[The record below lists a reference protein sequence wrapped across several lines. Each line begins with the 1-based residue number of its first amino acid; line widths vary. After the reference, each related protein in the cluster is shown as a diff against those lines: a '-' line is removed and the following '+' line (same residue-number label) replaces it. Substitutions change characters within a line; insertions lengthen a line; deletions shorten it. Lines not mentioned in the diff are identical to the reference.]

1 MACNNLVIV
10 LGDQLWT
17 GSPALEHATSADDR
31 VVMMEAREEA
41 TYIPQHKIR
50 LVLFFSA
57 MRHFRDEL
65 KDRGY
70 TIDYSALD
78 KHENRGS
85 IGAELERLFQQH
97 KPKQVVCLEPGD
109 HRVRTEIEDACS
121 SAGIPINIIADTH
134 FLCSIDEFCEYRD
147 GRKSLIMEYFYRDM
161 RRRTNTLMNDDK
173 PVGGKWNFDGDNR
186 EAFGKSGPP
195 DIKDPRRFRTDNITN
210 EVIAVVQEEFPNAPG
225 SLDAFDYPVT
235 HEQARDALRDFVQHR
250 LSNFGRYQDAM
261 AIGHPYLF
269 HSRISTSLN
278 LHLLGP
284 RDAIEAAINAYENG
298 EAELNSV
305 EGFVRQILGWRE
317 FVRGV
322 YWTEMPDYAGR
333 NALEADVEVP
343 AFMWT
348 AETEMRC
355 VKESVDQLIDHAYA
369 HHIQRL
375 MVLGLFNMLLGV
387 KPYDVHRWHISM
399 YADAIDW
406 VSLPNVLGMSQHGDG
421 GLVGT
426 KPYAA
431 SGNYISKMSNYCANC
446 RFKPGKATGDN
457 ACPFTTLY
465 WDFLSR
471 NRNRLKSNR
480 RMNFQ
485 FKNFDRKDDDER
497 RAIRKHADK
506 LKNQFTA
513 ETYLT

>member
-17 GSPALEHATSADDR
+17 KSPALDNAKSTDDL
-31 VVMMEAREEA
+31 VVMIEAREEA

-70 TIDYSALD
+70 AVSYSALD
-78 KHENRGS
+78 DTSNCGS
-85 IGAELERLFQQH
+85 IGAELRRLVQQH
-97 KPKQVVCLEPGD
+97 KPKQLVCLQPGD
-109 HRVRTEIEDACS
+109 YRVLTTIENVS
-121 SAGIPINIIADTH
+121 SDTGIPLKVVEDTH
-134 FLCSIDEFCEYRD
+134 FISSTDDFREHRQ

-161 RRRTNTLMNDDK
+161 RRRTDTLMVDDK
-173 PVGGKWNFDGDNR
+173 PAGGQWNFDGDNR
-186 EAFGKSGPP
+186 ETFGKSGPP
-195 DIKDPRRFRTDNITN
+195 DVKAPRRFRTDRTTD
-210 EVIAVVQEEFPNAPG
+210 EVIALVEDKFADAPG
-225 SLDAFDYPVT
+225 RLDAFDYPVT
-235 HEQARDALRDFVQHR
+235 REQARGALRDFIEHR

-261 AIGHPYLF
+261 AIGYPYLF
-269 HSRISTSLN
+269 HSRLSSSLN
-278 LHLLGP
+278 LHLLEP
-284 RDAIEAAINAYENG
+284 RDAIEAAIKAHDEG
-298 EAELNSV
+298 DAALNSV

-322 YWTEMPDYAGR
+322 YWTEMPDYAEL
-333 NALEADVEVP
+333 NKLDADIEVP

-348 AETEMRC
+348 AETEMTC
-355 VKESVDQLIDHAYA
+355 VKESVGQLVDHAYA

-375 MVLGLFNMLLGV
+375 MVLGLFNMLLGA
-387 KPYDVHRWHISM
+387 KPYDVHRWHMSM

-431 SGNYISKMSNYCANC
+431 SGNYISKMSDYCSNC
-446 RFKPGKATGDN
+446 RFKPGKATGND

-465 WDFLSR
+465 GDFLSR

-485 FKNFDRKDDDER
+485 FKNLDRKDDSER
-497 RAIRKHADK
+497 RDIRKRAEK
-506 LKNQFTA
+506 LKMQFTA

>member
-10 LGDQLWT
+10 LGDQLWAE
-17 GSPALEHATSADDR
+17 SPALEHATAVDDR
-31 VVMMEAREEA
+31 VVMIEAREEA

-57 MRHFRDEL
+57 MRHFRDDL

-70 TIDYSALD
+70 SVSYSALD
-78 KHENRGS
+78 DHDNSGS
-85 IGAELERLFQQH
+85 IGAELKRLVQRH
-97 KPKQVVCLEPGD
+97 KPKQLVCLQPGD
-109 HRVRTEIEDACS
+109 HRVRTTIEDVS
-121 SAGIPINIIADTH
+121 SETGIPLKIVSDTH
-134 FLCSIDEFCEYRD
+134 FMSSIDDFREYREA
-147 GRKSLIMEYFYRDM
+147 RKSLIMEYFYRDM
-161 RRRTNTLMNDDK
+161 RRRFDTLMEDDK

-186 EAFGKSGPP
+186 ESFGKSAPP
-195 DIKDPRRFRTDNITN
+195 DIKAPRRFRTDRITD
-210 EVIAVVQEEFPNAPG
+210 EVIALVEKVFPNAPG
-225 SLDAFDYPVT
+225 KLESFDYPVT
-235 HEQARDALRDFVQHR
+235 PEQARDALRDFIQYR
-250 LSNFGRYQDAM
+250 LSDFGRYQDAM

-269 HSRISTSLN
+269 HSRISSSLN
-278 LHLLGP
+278 LHLLDP
-284 RDAIEAAINAYENG
+284 RDAIEAAIKAYDEG
-298 EAELNSV
+298 DAELNSV

-317 FVRGV
+317 FVRGI
-322 YWTEMPDYAGR
+322 YWAEMPEYAGLNKL
-333 NALEADVEVP
+333 NANLEVP

-348 AETEMRC
+348 AETDMRC
-355 VKESVDQLIDHAYA
+355 VKESVGQLIDHAYA

-375 MVLGLFNMLLGV
+375 MVLGLFNMLLGA
-387 KPYDVHRWHISM
+387 KPYDVHRWHMSM

-431 SGNYISKMSNYCANC
+431 SGNYITKMSDYCSNC
-446 RFKPGKATGDN
+446 RFKPGEATGDD

-485 FKNFDRKDDDER
+485 FKNLDRKDDTER
-497 RAIRKHADK
+497 RDIRKHADK
-506 LKNQFTA
+506 LRKQFTA